1 MKTLITLLIS
11 VIFTINLF
19 SQSVD
24 WAVDAHPNN
33 FQVNGVAYT
42 HDGSKILSGTNCH
55 PAKLRLYNSA
65 NGQQTWDYSLGDA
78 LMSVLGVGFS
88 SNGNQF
94 AVIEEF
100 GNLLIFNNSGSQP
113 SLINSIQ
120 IGTSYGFNCQF
131 SPNGNTVIVGGS
143 NGKIIMVDKNSGQ
156 IKKTISGHS
165 GWVMALKY
173 SPDGSYFVSGGVD
186 NQVKVWDT
194 TGTII
199 STLSNHTDDISSIDI
214 KFDGS
219 RIYTASKDKTVKC
232 WDRNGNL
239 LSSTSISSANINA
252 IALSPDANVLVAVS
266 SDAVNRFYST
276 YQMSLIDSINE
287 TTYGEALCVAW
298 SPNNYQVSIGTIT
311 GMVVAY
317 SVDDIVGLKN
327 ELNVNNNISIYPNPS
342 NGYLNIQNSTIQNI
356 DFEIFD
362 VSGKSLGL
370 QTIKSG
376 KSQINFPELNK
387 GLYFIVLRNEKDYS
401 IPKTLIIN

>member
-1 MKTLITLLIS
+1 MKLLLLLSILLIA
-11 VIFTINLF
+11 
-19 SQSVD
+19 SQSFCQAVD

-33 FQVNGVAYT
+33 FQVNGIAYT
-42 HDGSKILSGTNCH
+42 SDGTKILSGTNCH
-55 PAKLRLYNSA
+55 PAKLRIYNST
-65 NGQQTWDYSLGDA
+65 NGQQSWDYSLGDA
-78 LMSVLGVGFS
+78 LMCVLGVGFS
-88 SNGNQF
+88 SNGDQF
-94 AVIEEF
+94 AAIEEF
-100 GNLLIFNNSGSQP
+100 GNLLIFDNSGQQP
-113 SLINSIQ
+113 ALTNSIQ

-131 SPNGNTVIVGGS
+131 SPSGNSIIVGGS
-143 NGKIIMVDKNSGQ
+143 NGKIVMINKNTGQ
-156 IKKTISGHS
+156 ITKTISGHS

-173 SPDGSYFVSGGVD
+173 SPDGSYFVSGGID
-186 NQVKVWDT
+186 NQVKIWDT

-342 NGYLNIQNSTIQNI
+342 NGYLNIQNSTNQNI
-356 DFEIFD
+356 DFEIVD
-362 VSGKSLGL
+362 VSGKSLVL
-370 QTIKSG
+370 QTITAG
-376 KSQINFPELNK
+376 DNQFNFSKLKK
-387 GLYFIVLRNEKDYS
+387 GLYFIVLRNGNDYS